1 MSEQKKILV
10 VDDEENYRSLLAKVL
25 TKEGHAVETAE
36 SGLAALYAVRQT
48 RFDLA
53 LLDIRMTPMDGLE
66 VLVRIKRD
74 SPSTK
79 VIIIT
84 AYPSSEHRK
93 LAFERG
99 ADDYLLKPFTLQ
111 ELRQRI
117 VRILAGAA
125 EAERP

>member
-79 VIIIT
+79 AIMIT
-84 AYPSSEHRK
+84 AYPSSESRR
-93 LAFERG
+93 LAFEKG
-99 ADDYLLKPFTLQ
+99 ADDYLMKPVDLQDLKD
-111 ELRQRI
+111 R
-117 VRILAGAA
+117 VARILPGQG
-125 EAERP
+125 EVTQP